1 ATLPLSAVEAQARY
15 RRLRELTSGCV
26 ERPATPPR
34 TASDRIDA
42 VLTHRLWGTLVF
54 AGAMLLLFQSIFRWA
69 TPAMDAID
77 ALFGVAGDALA
88 AALPEGALASL
99 LVDGVVGGVGAV
111 VIFLPQI
118 LLLFLFL
125 GVLEDCGYMARAA
138 FLMDRLMARV
148 GLSGKSFI
156 PMLSGFACAVPAVM
170 ATRVIEDRRDR
181 LATILV
187 APLMTCSARLPV
199 YAILIAGFIP
209 DRELLGGA
217 LDLKALT
224 LLGLY
229 ALGIV
234 AAMGC
239 ALLFKRTLLRGPPPP
254 FLLELPSYKWPAP
267 GVLAARLLD
276 RAKAFL
282 LRAGTIILAVSIL
295 VWAAAYF
302 PRDEALAA
310 RFAAERSAITVP
322 EPAATPGDAE
332 PAAAALLAAIDARE
346 AAAHLEQS
354 LLGRVGRSIEP
365 LFTPLGWDWRITVS
379 TLASFPAREVIVA
392 TLGTV
397 FALGDGVDEES
408 PDLRAALAA
417 ARRPDGTP
425 LFTLPVALSVMV
437 FFALCCQ
444 CAATVATIRRETRS
458 HGFAWFT
465 FGYMTVLA
473 WVSAAATFQLARWMS
488 QA

>member
-1 ATLPLSAVEAQARY
+1 
-15 RRLRELTSGCV
+15 
-26 ERPATPPR
+26 
-34 TASDRIDA
+34 
-42 VLTHRLWGTLVF
+42 
-54 AGAMLLLFQSIFRWA
+54 
-69 TPAMDAID
+69 
-77 ALFGVAGDALA
+77 
-88 AALPEGALASL
+88 
-99 LVDGVVGGVGAV
+99 
-111 VIFLPQI
+111 
-118 LLLFLFL
+118 
-125 GVLEDCGYMARAA
+125 
-138 FLMDRLMARV
+138 
-148 GLSGKSFI
+148 
-156 PMLSGFACAVPAVM
+156 VM